1 MNGREL
7 PGGRVA
13 YTLHSGPYE
22 SVGPIYAVLQK
33 WIQEHGHECA
43 GPPREVY
50 LVGPGQV
57 SDPAAFR
64 TEVQWPI
71 R

>member
-1 MNGREL
+1 MISPRALHLIYPLDEL
-7 PGGRVA
+7 GAPLPLEEKNR
-13 YTLHSGPYE
+13 L
-22 SVGPIYAVLQK
+22 LQK
-33 WIQEHGHECA
+33 WIQERGHECV